1 MQGSENH
8 KTYVRYAYELN
19 DDQAYD
25 TVREGFERVVDEL
38 SGKAGDGWPVFTS
51 ETGRRIAVNPA
62 LVESVVEMSDA
73 G

>member
-8 KTYVRYAYELN
+8 KTCVRFAYEL
-19 DDQAYD
+19 DGDQAYD
-25 TVREGFERVVDEL
+25 TVREDFERVVDEL

-51 ETGRRIAVNPA
+51 EAGRRIAVNPA
-62 LVESVVEMSDA
+62 QVESVVAVSDA